1 MIRSDD
7 VRLDTTRCAHHDFL
21 EAVESSGGELK
32 EKHMGKLDGRIAL
45 ITGGDHGISL
55 VTAKEFVKEGA
66 YVFITGC
73 SDSRLAAAVKE
84 IEAKELHRTSVGR
97 NVASVQGDVSNAG
110 DLDRVFAQIEREKGK
125 LDVVVVATGETT
137 SDNLAERENRS
148 SFDIY
153 VNGMFATVEKAI
165 PLLGD
170 GACVVLLTVSPKET
184 VSRDDSAGKSAI
196 LSFWR
201 TWIKELKD
209 RGIRL
214 NAVNPG
220 PTRTGQLGD
229 LQISGERSSRMLT
242 SDRLRSRSLVEE
254 VAEAVVFLASDESAH
269 IDGKELIVG
278 GNSLSND
285 VPIGRL
291 GTPEEVAEAVVFL
304 ASDDSRGITGQ
315 ELFVGAGFSELGI
328 LLGDDLEIN

>member
-7 VRLDTTRCAHHDFL
+7 VRLDTTRCARHDFL
-21 EAVESSGGELK
+21 EAVESSEGELK
-32 EKHMGKLDGRIAL
+32 EKHMGKLAGRIAL
-45 ITGGDHGISL
+45 ITGGDHGIGL

-84 IEAKELHRTSVGR
+84 IEAMELHRTSVGR
-97 NVASVQGDVSNAG
+97 NVASVQCDVSNAG

-125 LDVVVVATGETT
+125 LDVVVAATNETV
-137 SDNLAERENRS
+137 SDDLAERENRS
-148 SFDIY
+148 NFEVYMS
-153 VNGMFATVEKAI
+153 GTFATVKLAI
-165 PLLGD
+165 PLLGE
-170 GACVVLLTVSPKET
+170 GACVILLSVSANENT
-184 VSRDDSAGKSAI
+184 IRDDSVMGSAI

-201 TWIKELKD
+201 PWINELKD

-242 SDRLRSRSLVEE
+242 SDRSRSLVEE

-269 IDGKELIVG
+269 IDGKDLIVG

-291 GTPEEVAEAVVFL
+291 GTPEEVAKAVVFL
-304 ASDDSRGITGQ
+304 ASDDSSGITGQ
-315 ELFVGAGFSELGI
+315 ELFVGAGFSEL
-328 LLGDDLEIN
+328 

>member
-1 MIRSDD
+1 
-7 VRLDTTRCAHHDFL
+7 
-21 EAVESSGGELK
+21 
-32 EKHMGKLDGRIAL
+32 MGKLDGRIAL
-45 ITGGDHGISL
+45 ITGGGHGIGL
-55 VTAKEFVKEGA
+55 LTAKEFVREGA
-66 YVFITGC
+66 YVFITG
-73 SDSRLAAAVKE
+73 SSHSQLAAAVKE
-84 IEAKELHRTSVGR
+84 IEVRELRRTRVGG
-97 NVASVQGDVSNAG
+97 NVAGVQGDVSNAG

-125 LDVVVVATGETT
+125 LDVVVAASNKTM
-137 SDNLAERENRS
+137 SDGLAGRDNRS

-184 VSRDDSAGKSAI
+184 VRRNDSVGGSAI
-196 LSFWR
+196 RSFWR
-201 TWIKELKD
+201 RWIKELKD

-220 PTRTGQLGD
+220 PARTGQLRD
-229 LQISGERSSRMLT
+229 LRMSGERNSQMLA
-242 SDRLRSRSLVEE
+242 SDRPHRRSLSLVEE
-254 VAEAVVFLASDESAH
+254 VAEAVVFLASDEGAH
-269 IDGKELIVG
+269 IDGKDLIVG

-291 GTPEEVAEAVVFL
+291 GTPEEIAKAVVFL

-328 LLGDDLEIN
+328 MLGDDLKIN

>member
-21 EAVESSGGELK
+21 EAVESSGGELT
-32 EKHMGKLDGRIAL
+32 EKHMGKLAGRIAL
-45 ITGGDHGISL
+45 ITGGDHGIGL

-84 IEAKELHRTSVGR
+84 IEAMELHRTSVGR
-97 NVASVQGDVSNAG
+97 NVSSVQGDVWNAG
-110 DLDRVFAQIEREKGK
+110 DLDRVFSQIEREKGK
-125 LDVVVVATGETT
+125 LDVVVAATGETT

-148 SFDIY
+148 IFDIY
-153 VNGMFATVEKAI
+153 VDGMFATVEKAI
-165 PLLGD
+165 RLLGD

-184 VSRDDSAGKSAI
+184 VSRNDSTGKSAI

-201 TWIKELKD
+201 TWINDLKD

-229 LQISGERSSRMLT
+229 LRISGERSSRMLT
-242 SDRLRSRSLVEE
+242 SDRPRSRSLVEE
-254 VAEAVVFLASDESAH
+254 VAEAAVFLASDESAH
-269 IDGKELIVG
+269 IDGKDLIVG
-278 GNSLSND
+278 GNSLSNE

-291 GTPEEVAEAVVFL
+291 GTPEEVAKAVVFL
-304 ASDDSRGITGQ
+304 ASDDSNGITGQ
-315 ELFVGAGFSELGI
+315 ELFVGAGFSELGT